1 MIYSI
6 DMYEN
11 YTILIN
17 QFYFPRIGLVDLLD
31 AEQLR
36 PSPTVQ
42 LVHEWQR
49 VFQRSIRYV
58 EQ

>member
-42 LVHEWQR
+42 LVHE
-49 VFQRSIRYV
+49 
-58 EQ
+58 